1 MIDEARTRE
10 FGRGLIGTF
19 SGAVITYLIGV
30 GHETG
35 LFEAAAERP
44 ATSSELAER
53 AQLNE
58 RYVREWL
65 GAMTTG
71 GVFSYDADTE
81 TYELPVEH
89 AQRG

>member
-1 MIDEARTRE
+1 MIDEARSRE
-10 FGRGLIGTF
+10 FGRELIGTF
-19 SGAVITYLIGV
+19 SGAVLTYLIGV

-35 LFEAAAERP
+35 LFEAATKGP

-65 GAMTTG
+65 GAMKPSIN
-71 GVFSYDADTE
+71 FSS
-81 TYELPVEH
+81 
-89 AQRG
+89 